1 MPRLSYSSLVKGSP
15 DVLQLLVSFTD
26 DTPVIIV
33 IIIIIIV
40 LGQLHPI
47 TVYRTGL
54 WVNVFCCWVSLG
66 AHFIISFIE
75 FYFIMIFIMIVW

>member
-33 IIIIIIV
+33 IIIIIV
-40 LGQLHPI
+40 HWPAAPH
-47 TVYRTGL
+47 Y
-54 WVNVFCCWVSLG
+54 SL
-66 AHFIISFIE
+66 
-75 FYFIMIFIMIVW
+75 